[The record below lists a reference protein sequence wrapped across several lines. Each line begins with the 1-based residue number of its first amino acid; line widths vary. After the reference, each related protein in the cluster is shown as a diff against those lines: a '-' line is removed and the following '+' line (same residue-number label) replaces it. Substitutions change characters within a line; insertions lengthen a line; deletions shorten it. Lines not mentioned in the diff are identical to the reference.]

1 MYDWGTLIGR
11 FGIWIIFFASSVYGH
26 IGFKF
31 AAQSGAKDISGMLF
45 SLWGISAALAWAA
58 SAVLWVAILSKNS
71 LIAAN
76 TTSALSHAMIAV
88 VALLLFREV
97 ITTKQAIGIVL
108 VIAGVYLVNQ

>member
-1 MYDWGTLIGR
+1 MVNWVNIVGK
-11 FGIWIIFFASSVYGH
+11 FGIWIVFFTSSVYGH

-31 AAQSGAKDISGMLF
+31 AAQSGAKDIWGMVF
-45 SLWGISAALAWAA
+45 SLWGITATLAWGA

-76 TTSALSHAMIAV
+76 TTSALSHVMIAI
-88 VALLLFREV
+88 VALLFFREV
-97 ITTKQAIGIVL
+97 ISLKQALGVVL

>member
-1 MYDWGTLIGR
+1 MFDWGSLVTR
-11 FGIWIIFFASSVYGH
+11 FGLWFIFFATSVYGH

-31 AAQSGAKDISGMLF
+31 AALSGDKETWSMLF

-58 SAVLWVAILSKNS
+58 SAVLWVAILSKSS

-76 TTSALSHAMIAV
+76 TTSALSHVMIAV

-97 ITTKQAIGIVL
+97 ISLKQALGVVL

>member
-1 MYDWGTLIGR
+1 MYDWGSIIAK
-11 FGIWIIFFASSVYGH
+11 FGIWIVFFASSVYGH

-31 AAQSGAKDISGMLF
+31 AAQSGAKDIAGMLF
-45 SLWGISAALAWAA
+45 SLWGISATLAWGA

-76 TTSALSHAMIAV
+76 TTSALSHVMIAV

-97 ITTKQAIGIVL
+97 ISMKQALGVVL
-108 VIAGVYLVNQ
+108 VIVGVYLVNQ